1 MCSSDLPDGTCVRDY
16 IHVDDLAEA
25 HLLALEKLTPGQ
37 WMKYNVGIGRGS
49 SVREVIATAEAVT
62 GKRIAVKEGPRRP
75 GDPPALVAAADRARQ
90 ALGWSP
96 RYAELRP
103 IVETAWNWHR
113 THPRGYG
120 DRR

>member
-1 MCSSDLPDGTCVRDY
+1 VP
-16 IHVDDLAEA
+16 
-25 HLLALEKLTPGQ
+25 
-37 WMKYNVGIGRGS
+37 
-49 SVREVIATAEAVT
+49 
-62 GKRIAVKEGPRRP
+62 VKEGPRRP
-75 GDPPALVAAADRARQ
+75 GDPPALVAASEKVQRE
-90 ALGWSP
+90 LGWRP